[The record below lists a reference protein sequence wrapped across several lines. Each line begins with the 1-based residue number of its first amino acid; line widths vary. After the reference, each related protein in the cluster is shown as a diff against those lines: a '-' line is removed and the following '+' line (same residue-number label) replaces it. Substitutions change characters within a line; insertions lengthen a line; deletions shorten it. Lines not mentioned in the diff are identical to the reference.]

1 MPWQVIV
8 FSRVIVGN
16 IIGTAL
22 LKKLLQSYKIDRKK
36 LLCWQFL
43 FCLAFSVVYAL
54 ISGFTFRPILCLIV
68 GIGILNSFG
77 AYCQWQ
83 AIDLSLSKTSLFT
96 QADDL
101 ISLFLCYWLL
111 NETRFLNI
119 GLVSGLILCFGAATL
134 LMSKESNVRLIK
146 FVGIYSVIWGVA
158 GFLKRYFAI
167 LDIPFAE
174 FLCSWYAGSLLG
186 ALCIFFFSKGIKLT
200 FKLTKKEA
208 RNVGIVAIAGAWG
221 GMVLGYWAAKLA
233 PLTVYQPIFL
243 VSEAVFPT
251 LLGFYVFKE
260 IKTLLSK
267 REKTAFLLGFI
278 GVVII
283 AFNHH

>member
-8 FSRVIVGN
+8 FSRVVLGH

-36 LLCWQFL
+36 LLCWQFS
-43 FCLAFSVVYAL
+43 FCLIFSIIYAL
-54 ISGFTFRPILCLIV
+54 IFGFTFRPILWLIV

-77 AYCQWQ
+77 AYCQWR

-111 NETRFLNI
+111 DETRFLNI

-146 FVGIYSVIWGVA
+146 FVGTYSVIWGVA
-158 GFLKRYFAI
+158 GFLIRYFAI
-167 LDIPFAE
+167 SDIPFAE

-186 ALCIFFFSKGIKLT
+186 TLCIFFFSKEIKLS
-200 FKLTKKEA
+200 FKLTKKEM
-208 RNVGIVAIAGAWG
+208 RNVGIVAITGAWG
-221 GMVLGYWAAKLA
+221 GMVLVYWAAKLA

-251 LLGFYVFKE
+251 LLGLYVFKE
-260 IKTLLSK
+260 INTLLSK
-267 REKTAFLLGFI
+267 KEKTAFLLGLI
-278 GVVII
+278 GVVVI
-283 AFNHH
+283 AFSHH